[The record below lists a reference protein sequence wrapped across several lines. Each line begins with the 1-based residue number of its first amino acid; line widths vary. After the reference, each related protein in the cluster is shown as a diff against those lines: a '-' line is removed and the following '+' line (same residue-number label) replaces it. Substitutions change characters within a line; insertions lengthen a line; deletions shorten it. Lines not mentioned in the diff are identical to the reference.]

1 MSKVETSKFLY
12 ELLKNGIYFIKTLS
26 MTVDRFYFGSAVL
39 GQNEKV
45 CKNECKRI
53 KVRLPVWENDSN
65 LCCSAVVFQWFFTD
79 GFSRLQ

>member
-45 CKNECKRI
+45 CKNECKTI
-53 KVRLPVWENDSN
+53 NVRNPHWEDGSN
-65 LCCSAVVFQWFFTD
+65 IRCIFV
-79 GFSRLQ
+79 GF